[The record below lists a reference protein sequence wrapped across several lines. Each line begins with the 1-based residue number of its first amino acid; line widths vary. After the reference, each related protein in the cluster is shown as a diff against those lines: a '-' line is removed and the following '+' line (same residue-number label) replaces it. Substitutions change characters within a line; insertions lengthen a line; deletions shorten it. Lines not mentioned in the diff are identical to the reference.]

1 MSLSTRLI
9 SLFTNNLKQFQMKT
23 HKDLDVWKLSIEF
36 VTELYSITAS
46 YPKDELYGIVSQ
58 IRRSAISVPSNIS
71 EGFGR
76 NTTGELNQFL
86 GISKGSLAELETLI
100 EISFNL
106 KYIDGETKERILVTI
121 SQLFRMI
128 TGLKKSLGK

>member
-1 MSLSTRLI
+1 MSLITGHM
-9 SLFTNNLKQFQMKT
+9 SLFTINLKPFLMNT

-36 VTELYSITAS
+36 VTEVYSITAS

-58 IRRSAISVPSNIS
+58 IRRSAISVPSNIA

-100 EISFNL
+100 GI
-106 KYIDGETKERILVTI
+106 
-121 SQLFRMI
+121 
-128 TGLKKSLGK
+128 